1 MLSRIEISR
10 ENLIHNC
17 TVLRSLLLPEQKLLA
32 AIKANAYGHGM
43 TQIVTCLENFVDG
56 WQVDDAIEARELSNI
71 TKKPIFIFGYIAVHE
86 LSDIARDN
94 VTIALYDTF
103 RLSELNRLGAHVHI
117 KIDACLGRQGVL
129 LEEVPGFI
137 SELKKFS
144 DIHVDGIY
152 GHFANI
158 EDVSDI
164 SHATKQLS
172 AFSEAVALFNA
183 AGYVNLNT
191 HMSATSGVIRLG
203 LRADHASVRFGI
215 GLYGLWPSKDLQKE
229 GEARGIFLKPILR
242 WVSCVAQVKTVPAGY
257 SIGYGLTYVTPKK
270 MKIAIIPQ
278 GYSDGF
284 ARDLSNMGTVLI
296 RGRRCAVIG
305 RVSMNMF
312 AVDVDHVSNVEQEDE
327 VVLLGEQGDECI
339 SAEEIAEGRTI
350 NYEVTTRITPLLP
363 RIVV

>member
-1 MLSRIEISR
+1 MLSRIEINR
-10 ENLIHNC
+10 DHLTHNC
-17 TVLRSLLLPEQKLLA
+17 TVLRSLLLPEQKLVAVL
-32 AIKANAYGHGM
+32 KANAYGHGM
-43 TQIVTCLENFVDG
+43 RQVVECIEHLVDG
-56 WQVDDAIEARELSNI
+56 WQVDDVAETLELSKI
-71 TKKPIFIFGYIAVHE
+71 SKKPIYVFGYVAKDE
-86 LSDIARDN
+86 LVDVVREG
-94 VTIALYDTF
+94 VTIVLYDTM
-103 RLSELNRLGAHVHI
+103 RLAELHRLRAHVHI
-117 KIDACLGRQGVL
+117 KIDASLGRQGLL
-129 LEEVPGFI
+129 LEDIPDFLVQ
-137 SELKKFS
+137 LKKFP
-144 DIHVDGIY
+144 DIQVDGIY

-164 SHATKQLS
+164 SHATKQLV
-172 AFSEAVALFNA
+172 AFEKAVLLFRA
-183 AGYVNLNT
+183 AGYT
-191 HMSATSGVIRLG
+191 KIDRHMSATSGAMRLG
-203 LRADHASVRFGI
+203 FRAEHTIVRAGI

-229 GEARGIFLKPILR
+229 GEARGLFLKPVLR

-296 RGRRCAVIG
+296 RGHRCAVIG
-305 RVSMNMF
+305 RVAMNMF

-327 VVLLGEQGDECI
+327 VVLLGQQGDECI
-339 SAEEIAEGRTI
+339 SAEEIAEGKTI

>member
-10 ENLIHNC
+10 EHLIHNC
-17 TVLRSLLLPEQKLLA
+17 TVLRSLLLPEQKLVA
-32 AIKANAYGHGM
+32 VVKANAYGHGM
-43 TQIVTCLENFVDG
+43 SQVVDCLENFVDG
-56 WQVDDAIEARELSNI
+56 WQVDDAAEALELRKIS
-71 TKKPIFIFGYIAVHE
+71 KKPMYVFGYVVKNE
-86 LSDIARDN
+86 LAEVVRED
-94 VTIALYDTF
+94 VTIVLYDTL
-103 RLSELNRLGAHVHI
+103 RLAELDRLGAHVHI
-117 KIDACLGRQGVL
+117 KIDASLGRQGL
-129 LEEVPGFI
+129 LLDNVPHFL
-137 SELKKFS
+137 EALKKFPN
-144 DIHVDGIY
+144 IHVDGIY

-164 SHATKQLS
+164 SHATKQLN
-172 AFSEAVALFNA
+172 AFDEAVSLFRA
-183 AGYVNLNT
+183 AGYAKLDV
-191 HMSATSGVIRLG
+191 HMSATSGAMRLG
-203 LRADHASVRFGI
+203 FRADHTIVRAGI

-229 GEARGIFLKPILR
+229 GELRGIFLKPVLR
-242 WVSCVAQVKTVPAGY
+242 WVSCVAQVKIVPAGY

-284 ARDLSNMGTVLI
+284 ARELSNAGTVLI

-312 AVDVDHVSNVEQEDE
+312 AVDVDHLSDVEQENE
-327 VVLLGEQGDECI
+327 VVLLGQQGSECI

-363 RIVV
+363 RIVL